1 MFKSPNVF
9 SNIFFVVTVP
19 SCFFVFYSSERFLAI
34 TLYLFS
40 AFFSILSC
48 DFKCIKR
55 FPKLNIEFISS
66 VFIWQSVLQR
76 FQIRCQFFLFY
87 KHACVKRVV
96 HSWFTNNSQYSESVR
111 MFRTVIIIIRIITAW
126 LTPPHP
132 LTSLLIL
139 QSVQRSQGGAT
150 EANKAPLENQLDKL

>member
-1 MFKSPNVF
+1 MFKSPSVF
-9 SNIFFVVTVP
+9 SNIFFVVIVP
-19 SCFFVFYSSERFLAI
+19 SCYFVFLHQKGQSLCI
-34 TLYLFS
+34 FS
-40 AFFSILSC
+40 AFIFSILSG

-55 FPKLNIEFISS
+55 FLKLNIEFISS
-66 VFIWQSVLQR
+66 VFIWSVCFAAFPDQVPV
-76 FQIRCQFFLFY
+76 FLFY

-96 HSWFTNNSQYSESVR
+96 HSWFTNNSQHSESVC
-111 MFRTVIIIIRIITAW
+111 MFRTVIIIIGIIRAW